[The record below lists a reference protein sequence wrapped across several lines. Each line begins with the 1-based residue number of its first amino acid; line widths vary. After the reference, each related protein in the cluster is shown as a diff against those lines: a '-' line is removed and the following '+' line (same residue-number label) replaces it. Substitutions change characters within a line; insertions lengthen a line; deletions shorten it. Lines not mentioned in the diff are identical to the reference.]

1 MYVPVVNFKSA
12 TTVIRIEKTV
22 ILYCKTRCLV
32 PLNVHSH
39 DFNTPA
45 GPFLIAKHYEET
57 NFTTVFSIVKNI
69 NNNIQRDIVLGLVS
83 WINHISI
90 FGALAGVP
98 EFCNGC
104 NSNFYGV

>member
-1 MYVPVVNFKSA
+1 
-12 TTVIRIEKTV
+12 
-22 ILYCKTRCLV
+22 
-32 PLNVHSH
+32 
-39 DFNTPA
+39 
-45 GPFLIAKHYEET
+45 LIAKHYEET